1 MEESHYI
8 CAILNAPVTKS
19 FILNSSDSRSFKINP
34 PIHIPEF
41 DKKNKIHTRLS
52 ILSVNAHKNWDDKK
66 EIQKIDKEL
75 NELIIK
81 LK

>member
-1 MEESHYI
+1 VSEAHYI

-41 DKKNKIHTRLS
+41 DKKNIIHKRLS
-52 ILSVNAHKNWDDKK
+52 VLSENAHKKWNDKK
-66 EIQKIDKEL
+66 EIEKIDKEL